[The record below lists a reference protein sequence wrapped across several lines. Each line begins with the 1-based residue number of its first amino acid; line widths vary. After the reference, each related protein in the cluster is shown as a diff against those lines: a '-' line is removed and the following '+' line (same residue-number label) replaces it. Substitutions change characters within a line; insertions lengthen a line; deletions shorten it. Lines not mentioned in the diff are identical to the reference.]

1 MRHSTVRICR
11 PDSTKLF
18 CRVGLALSSFFSNN
32 TGAAQMWSAVSPLT
46 IRETAQSDD
55 ADIRLQYSTS
65 QHGDNFPFDRRGG
78 VLAHAFYPHSGA
90 LAGEVHFDDDERW
103 THRQQHGTG

>member
-1 MRHSTVRICR
+1 
-11 PDSTKLF
+11 
-18 CRVGLALSSFFSNN
+18 LALSSFFSDN

-103 THRQQHGTG
+103 THRQQHGIG